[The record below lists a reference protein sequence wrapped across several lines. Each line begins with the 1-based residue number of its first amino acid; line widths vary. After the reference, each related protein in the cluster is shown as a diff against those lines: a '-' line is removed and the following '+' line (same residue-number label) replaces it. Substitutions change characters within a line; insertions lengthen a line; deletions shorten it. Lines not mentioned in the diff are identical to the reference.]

1 MIVPFPDRNLV
12 LTGYLGPNQPPIAQY
27 VAERLRMRYV
37 NVETQIEQR
46 AGMDIES
53 VRATFGEA
61 RLKTLENDVMQ
72 DVLLHR
78 AAVIRVSGETLLRGD
93 YGKRLR
99 ETGPIICLT
108 VTLDALLRRM
118 HLAMGGRYHNPHERA
133 LAVGQVKREWAARK
147 LEGICELDATY
158 LNDDA
163 IVAAVAALWDRLAT
177 GGG

>member
-1 MIVPFPDRNLV
+1 MLLPLPDRNLV

-37 NVETQIEQR
+37 SVEAQVEQR
-46 AGMDIES
+46 AGMDIEA

-61 RLKTLENDVMQ
+61 RLKTLENEVMH
-72 DVLLHR
+72 DALLYR

-93 YGKRLR
+93 YGQRLR

-133 LAVGQVKREWAARK
+133 LAVGQLKREWAARK
-147 LEGICELDATY
+147 LEGIHELDATY
-158 LNDDA
+158 LSDEE
-163 IVAAVAALWDRLAT
+163 IVAAVIELWSKLAT
-177 GGG
+177 VSG